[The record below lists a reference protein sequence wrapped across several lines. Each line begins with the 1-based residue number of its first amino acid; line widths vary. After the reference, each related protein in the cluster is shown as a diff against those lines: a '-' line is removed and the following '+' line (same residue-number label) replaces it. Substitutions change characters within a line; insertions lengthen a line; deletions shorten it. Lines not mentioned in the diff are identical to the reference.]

1 MAVDNQ
7 MVQQIA
13 FLSKL
18 KIEDDKLEETK
29 DEFNKI
35 LEWVEELKEV
45 NVENTEQ
52 LISVNEENLICRDD
66 IVKDGNKKDEVLKNA
81 PSSEFGYF
89 AVPKFV
95 E

>member
-7 MVQQIA
+7 MVKQIA

-35 LEWVEELKEV
+35 LAWVEELKEV
-45 NVENTEQ
+45 QALAIKIIQEDPKLE
-52 LISVNEENLICRDD
+52 LE
-66 IVKDGNKKDEVLKNA
+66 KNKKLNA
-81 PSSEFGYF
+81 LVYE
-89 AVPKFV
+89 KFTSKEELV
-95 E
+95 M